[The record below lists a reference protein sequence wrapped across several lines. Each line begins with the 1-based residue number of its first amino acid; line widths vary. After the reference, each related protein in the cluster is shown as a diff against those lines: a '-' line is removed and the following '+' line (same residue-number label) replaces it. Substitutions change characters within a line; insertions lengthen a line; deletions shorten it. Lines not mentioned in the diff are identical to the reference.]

1 MLNFGQSA
9 IFSVGLTGIMLL
21 ASQGIA
27 AGEPRIWCV
36 FVRTHVC
43 VCVYVNK
50 SLKMILR
57 CLQWPGAG
65 WPEWVFGVIVSLA
78 LNLDKCDTNF
88 IS

>member
-21 ASQGIA
+21 ASKGIA

-36 FVRTHVC
+36 FVRMRAC
-43 VCVYVNK
+43 VCVNK